1 MDVILD
7 LISSLVLVNSFWQEQ
22 SQLAYEGETINFQI
36 YGHQS
41 WLVSLVFTCYKLF
54 DNSKLKKALSS
65 NTNQRPSIV
74 QESSI
79 QP

>member
-22 SQLAYEGETINFQI
+22 SQLAYEGETIIFQI

-41 WLVSLVFTCYKLF
+41 
-54 DNSKLKKALSS
+54 
-65 NTNQRPSIV
+65 
-74 QESSI
+74 
-79 QP
+79 